1 MPYFIFSLIY
11 IVATVIYLFFRMAQ
25 YKTNVLIDKSNTD
38 TLAMYALFLKADLP
52 FFLSRLTILVFFA
65 ISIAI
70 YRRTVADIAYALIM
84 VVGLLVSGD
93 LVSIAVYRA
102 LS

>member
-25 YKTNVLIDKSNTD
+25 YKTNVLIDESNTD

-52 FFLSRLTILVFFA
+52 FFLSRLAILVFFA